1 MEEDQQNQNKNEKP
15 RYYATDFNEIKENL
29 SDEEKQ
35 LFERYKE
42 MLSGIIPADSASSAP
57 SNDDAFSSASSA
69 PANDD
74 AFSSASSAPAND
86 DAFTSASSA
95 PANDDA
101 FTSAS
106 SAPSNDAPSLKTLLN
121 HLKDISQKTMKQMAG
136 GKLDIQ
142 VTCPKCGK
150 RHCFIKVDNGL
161 THCWSCNWSGYLEEM
176 KSLLGKGSGKV
187 NGNYYANA
195 QKKQQDEH
203 KAKDYVPMLPD
214 DFREIDAETRSWL
227 YPIYPFKTQEEQ
239 QQFIDHFHPANLP
252 SRHPKA
258 RPLITASELASL
270 QGMVQRYIQAMK
282 LSPDIIVQEGV
293 MCAWMKQTADDSK
306 SEDPKGVVMVP
317 AIAYC
322 NYLDG
327 KIINVKFRS
336 VQQHPVTG
344 EWSKL
349 FCQVSPTKPC
359 APYGIDS
366 INLLRP
372 DAQPIRQLIITE
384 GEKDRLTLMTCGF
397 PYVLSIANGAST
409 NIEESHEAFD
419 EWIQQAGEIIICGD
433 TDRPG
438 RRLVKLLIEQ
448 YQTRAKVTTLPQGKK
463 DISEVYEAFGSR
475 EVQRII
481 AEAQGISD
489 ADIYDLSEH
498 KEDILDIMMGNYDRG
513 YEVGMGGLTDGIF
526 HPTSEGGLIILTGRP
541 NSGKT
546 DFLNCLMAHLM
557 YHNQKRVAFFSF
569 EKPIKG
575 KHVREIARIALG
587 VRNTENMDGA
597 ESPEE
602 ARQENRRVLDFL
614 SEHMVDFD
622 TKTRLPDS
630 NYIIG
635 MMEAM
640 MNRKKQKIDYLVI
653 DPYVFINMT
662 EGGSRATETE
672 KVRLML
678 TKLQAWSRTRHIWT
692 VVVAHP
698 RIQYKDGHEAFPPL
712 DIYSVAGSAQ
722 WANLADFLLTVNRIS
737 KPEEG
742 KMFTIVEMLKVRDQ
756 EFCHPGKVYYVR
768 QPCGRYD
775 ERESENDCIA
785 EAMQGKVLAKDD
797 EPWR

>member
-29 SDEEKQ
+29 SDEEKL

-42 MLSGIIPADSASSAP
+42 MLSGIIPADSASSA
-57 SNDDAFSSASSA
+57 SSA

-74 AFSSASSAPAND
+74 AFSSGSSSTANDASFATASSAPAND
-86 DAFTSASSA
+86 DAPSSSSA
-95 PANDDA
+95 PANDA
-101 FTSAS
+101 AS
-106 SAPSNDAPSLKTLLN
+106 PKALLN
-121 HLKDISQKTMKQMAG
+121 HLKNISQKTMKLMAG
-136 GKLDIQ
+136 GKLDIR

-150 RHCFIKVDNGL
+150 HHCFIKVDNGL

-239 QQFIDHFHPANLP
+239 QLLIDHFHPANLL

-258 RPLITASELASL
+258 RPLISATQLASL

-282 LSPDIIVQEGV
+282 LSPDIIIQEGV
-293 MCAWMKQTADDSK
+293 MCAWMKQNADDTK

-344 EWSKL
+344 EWSKV

-372 DAQPIRQLIITE
+372 DAQTIRQLIITE

-587 VRNTENMDGA
+587 VRNTEDMDGA

>member
-29 SDEEKQ
+29 SAEEKL

-57 SNDDAFSSASSA
+57 
-69 PANDD
+69 ANDD
-74 AFSSASSAPAND
+74 AFSSASS
-86 DAFTSASSA
+86 S
-95 PANDDA
+95 
-101 FTSAS
+101 
-106 SAPSNDAPSLKTLLN
+106 PSNDAPSPKNLLN
-121 HLKDISQKTMKQMAG
+121 HLKNISQKTMKLMAG
-136 GKLDIQ
+136 GKLDIR

-227 YPIYPFKTQEEQ
+227 YPIYPFKTQEDQ
-239 QQFIDHFHPANLP
+239 QQFIDHFHPVNLL
-252 SRHPKA
+252 SHHPKA
-258 RPLITASELASL
+258 RPLISATELASL
-270 QGMVQRYIQAMK
+270 QSMVQRYIQAMK
-282 LSPDIIVQEGV
+282 LSPDIIIQEGV
-293 MCAWMKQTADDSK
+293 MCAWMKQNADDPK
-306 SEDPKGVVMVP
+306 SEDPKGVEMVP

-557 YHNQKRVAFFSF
+557 YHNQKCVAFFSF

-597 ESPEE
+597 ESPDE
-602 ARQENRRVLDFL
+602 ARQENQKVLDYL

>member
-1 MEEDQQNQNKNEKP
+1 MEEDQQNQDKNEKP

-29 SDEEKQ
+29 SDEEKL

-57 SNDDAFSSASSA
+57 
-69 PANDD
+69 
-74 AFSSASSAPAND
+74 AND

-95 PANDDA
+95 PANDA
-101 FTSAS
+101 SSSS
-106 SAPSNDAPSLKTLLN
+106 SAPANDAPPLKDLLN
-121 HLKDISQKTMKQMAG
+121 HLKDISQKTMKLMAG
-136 GKLDIQ
+136 GKLDIR

-150 RHCFIKVDNGL
+150 HHCFIKVDNGL

-214 DFREIDAETRSWL
+214 DFLEIDAETRSWL

-239 QQFIDHFHPANLP
+239 QQFIDHFHPANLL

-258 RPLITASELASL
+258 RPLISAPQLASL
-270 QGMVQRYIQAMK
+270 QSMVQRYIQAMK
-282 LSPDIIVQEGV
+282 LSPDIIIQEGV
-293 MCAWMKQTADDSK
+293 MCAWMKQTADDTK
-306 SEDPKGVVMVP
+306 SEDPKGVEMVP

-463 DISEVYEAFGSR
+463 DISEVYDAFGSR
-475 EVQRII
+475 EVKRII

-587 VRNTENMDGA
+587 VRNTEDMDGA

-602 ARQENRRVLDFL
+602 ARLENRRVLDFL

>member
-29 SDEEKQ
+29 SDEKKL

-42 MLSGIIPADSASSAP
+42 MLSGIIPAD
-57 SNDDAFSSASSA
+57 
-69 PANDD
+69 
-74 AFSSASSAPAND
+74 
-86 DAFTSASSA
+86 SASSA

-121 HLKDISQKTMKQMAG
+121 HLKDISQKTIKQMAG

-214 DFREIDAETRSWL
+214 DFHEIDAETRSWL

-239 QQFIDHFHPANLP
+239 QQFIDHFHPANLL
-252 SRHPKA
+252 SHHPKA
-258 RPLITASELASL
+258 RPLISATELASL
-270 QGMVQRYIQAMK
+270 QSMVQRYIQAMK
-282 LSPDIIVQEGV
+282 ISPDIIVQEGV
-293 MCAWMKQTADDSK
+293 MCAWMKQTADDPK
-306 SEDPKGVVMVP
+306 SEDPKGVEMVP

-336 VQQHPVTG
+336 VQQHPITG

-463 DISEVYEAFGSR
+463 DISEVYDAFGSR

-526 HPTSEGGLIILTGRP
+526 HPTSDGGLIILTGRP

-557 YHNQKRVAFFSF
+557 YHNQKCVAFFSF

-602 ARQENRRVLDFL
+602 ARQENQKVLDYL

-640 MNRKKQKIDYLVI
+640 MNRKQQKIDYLVI

-775 ERESENDCIA
+775 GRESENDCIA

>member
-29 SDEEKQ
+29 SDEEKL

-42 MLSGIIPADSASSAP
+42 MLSGIIPAD
-57 SNDDAFSSASSA
+57 
-69 PANDD
+69 
-74 AFSSASSAPAND
+74 
-86 DAFTSASSA
+86 
-95 PANDDA
+95 
-101 FTSAS
+101 
-106 SAPSNDAPSLKTLLN
+106 DAPSLKTLLN
-121 HLKDISQKTMKQMAG
+121 HLKNISQKTMKLMAG

-239 QQFIDHFHPANLP
+239 QQFIDHFHPANLL

-282 LSPDIIVQEGV
+282 LSPDIIIVQEGV
-293 MCAWMKQTADDSK
+293 MCAWMKQTADDTK
-306 SEDPKGVVMVP
+306 SEDPKGVEMVP

-336 VQQHPVTG
+336 VQQHPITG

-463 DISEVYEAFGSR
+463 DISDVYDAFGSR

-587 VRNTENMDGA
+587 VRNTEDMDGT

-602 ARQENRRVLDFL
+602 ARQENRKVLDFL

>member
-1 MEEDQQNQNKNEKP
+1 MEEEQQNQNKNEKP

-35 LFERYKE
+35 LFERYKQ

-57 SNDDAFSSASSA
+57 AKDDAFPPASAA
-69 PANDD
+69 PAND
-74 AFSSASSAPAND
+74 ASSSSSSRSND
-86 DAFTSASSA
+86 D
-95 PANDDA
+95 
-101 FTSAS
+101 
-106 SAPSNDAPSLKTLLN
+106 PSLKPLLN

-136 GKLDIQ
+136 GKLDIR

-214 DFREIDAETRSWL
+214 DFLEIDAETRSWL

-239 QQFIDHFHPANLP
+239 QQFIDHFHPANLL

-258 RPLITASELASL
+258 RPLITATELASL
-270 QGMVQRYIQAMK
+270 QSMVQRYIQAMK

-336 VQQHPVTG
+336 VQQHLITG

-419 EWIQQAGEIIICGD
+419 DWIQQAGEIIICGD

-463 DISEVYEAFGSR
+463 DISEVYDAFGSR

-557 YHNQKRVAFFSF
+557 YHNQKCVAFFSF

-587 VRNTENMDGA
+587 VRNTEDMDGA

-602 ARQENRRVLDFL
+602 ARMENRRVLDFL

>member
-29 SDEEKQ
+29 SDEEKL

-57 SNDDAFSSASSA
+57 ANDDVFSSGSSSTANDASFATSSSPSNDDAFSSSS
-69 PANDD
+69 
-74 AFSSASSAPAND
+74 
-86 DAFTSASSA
+86 
-95 PANDDA
+95 
-101 FTSAS
+101 
-106 SAPSNDAPSLKTLLN
+106 PSNDAPSLKTLLN
-121 HLKDISQKTMKQMAG
+121 HLKDISQKTMKLMAR
-136 GKLDIQ
+136 GKLDIR

-239 QQFIDHFHPANLP
+239 QQFIDHFHPANLL
-252 SRHPKA
+252 SRHPKS
-258 RPLITASELASL
+258 RPLITATELASL
-270 QGMVQRYIQAMK
+270 QSMVQRYIQAMK

-293 MCAWMKQTADDSK
+293 MCAWMKQTADDTK
-306 SEDPKGVVMVP
+306 SEDPKGVEMVP

-372 DAQPIRQLIITE
+372 DAQTIRQLIITE

-602 ARQENRRVLDFL
+602 ARQENQKVVDYL

>member
-29 SDEEKQ
+29 SDEEKL

-57 SNDDAFSSASSA
+57 
-69 PANDD
+69 
-74 AFSSASSAPAND
+74 AND

-95 PANDDA
+95 PANDA
-101 FTSAS
+101 SSSS
-106 SAPSNDAPSLKTLLN
+106 SAPANDAPPLKDLLN
-121 HLKDISQKTMKQMAG
+121 HLKDISQKTMKLMAG
-136 GKLDIQ
+136 GKLDIR

-187 NGNYYANA
+187 NENYYANA

-214 DFREIDAETRSWL
+214 DFLEIDAETRSWL

-239 QQFIDHFHPANLP
+239 QQFIDHFHPANLL

-258 RPLITASELASL
+258 RPLISAPQLASL
-270 QGMVQRYIQAMK
+270 QSMVQRYIQAMK
-282 LSPDIIVQEGV
+282 LSPDIIIQEGV
-293 MCAWMKQTADDSK
+293 MCAWMKQNADDPK
-306 SEDPKGVVMVP
+306 SEDPKGVEMVP

-463 DISEVYEAFGSR
+463 DISEVYDAFGSR

-587 VRNTENMDGA
+587 VRNTEDMDGA

-640 MNRKKQKIDYLVI
+640 MNHKKQKIDYLVI

>member
-1 MEEDQQNQNKNEKP
+1 MQEDQQNQNKNEKP

-29 SDEEKQ
+29 SDEEKL

-57 SNDDAFSSASSA
+57 
-69 PANDD
+69 
-74 AFSSASSAPAND
+74 AND

-95 PANDDA
+95 PANDA
-101 FTSAS
+101 SSSS
-106 SAPSNDAPSLKTLLN
+106 SAPANDAPPLKDLLN
-121 HLKDISQKTMKQMAG
+121 HLKNISQKTMKLMAG
-136 GKLDIQ
+136 GKLDIR

-214 DFREIDAETRSWL
+214 DFLEIDAETRSWL
-227 YPIYPFKTQEEQ
+227 YPIYPFRTQEEQ
-239 QQFIDHFHPANLP
+239 QQFIDHFHPANLL

-258 RPLITASELASL
+258 RPLITATELASL
-270 QGMVQRYIQAMK
+270 QSMVQRYIQAMK
-282 LSPDIIVQEGV
+282 ISPDIIVQEGV
-293 MCAWMKQTADDSK
+293 MCAWMKQNADDSK
-306 SEDPKGVVMVP
+306 SEDPKGVEMVP
-317 AIAYC
+317 AIAYR

-463 DISEVYEAFGSR
+463 DISEVYDAFGSR

-587 VRNTENMDGA
+587 VRNTENMDGT

-602 ARQENRRVLDFL
+602 ARQENQRVLDYL

>member
-29 SDEEKQ
+29 SDEEKL

-42 MLSGIIPADSASSAP
+42 MLSGIIPADSASSASANDDVFSSGSSSTANDASFATSSSP
-57 SNDDAFSSASSA
+57 SNDDASS
-69 PANDD
+69 
-74 AFSSASSAPAND
+74 
-86 DAFTSASSA
+86 
-95 PANDDA
+95 
-101 FTSAS
+101 S

-121 HLKDISQKTMKQMAG
+121 HLKNISQKTMKLMAR
-136 GKLDIQ
+136 GKLDIR

-214 DFREIDAETRSWL
+214 DFHEIDAETRSWL

-239 QQFIDHFHPANLP
+239 QQFIDHFHPANLL
-252 SRHPKA
+252 SRHPKS

-270 QGMVQRYIQAMK
+270 QSMVQRYIQAMK

-306 SEDPKGVVMVP
+306 SEDPKGVEMVP

-526 HPTSEGGLIILTGRP
+526 HPTSDGGLIILTGRP

-785 EAMQGKVLAKDD
+785 EVMQGKVLAKDD

>member
-1 MEEDQQNQNKNEKP
+1 MEENQQNQNRNEKP

-29 SDEEKQ
+29 SDEEKL

-42 MLSGIIPADSASSAP
+42 MLSGIIPADSASSASANDDVFSSGSSSTANDASFATSSSP
-57 SNDDAFSSASSA
+57 SNDDAFSS
-69 PANDD
+69 
-74 AFSSASSAPAND
+74 
-86 DAFTSASSA
+86 
-95 PANDDA
+95 
-101 FTSAS
+101 S

-121 HLKDISQKTMKQMAG
+121 HLKNISQKTMKLMAG

-239 QQFIDHFHPANLP
+239 QQFIDHFHPANLL
-252 SRHPKA
+252 SRHPKS

-306 SEDPKGVVMVP
+306 SEDPKGVEMVP

-409 NIEESHEAFD
+409 NIEESHEAF
-419 EWIQQAGEIIICGD
+419 
-433 TDRPG
+433 
-438 RRLVKLLIEQ
+438 
-448 YQTRAKVTTLPQGKK
+448 
-463 DISEVYEAFGSR
+463 
-475 EVQRII
+475 
-481 AEAQGISD
+481 
-489 ADIYDLSEH
+489 
-498 KEDILDIMMGNYDRG
+498 
-513 YEVGMGGLTDGIF
+513 
-526 HPTSEGGLIILTGRP
+526 
-541 NSGKT
+541 
-546 DFLNCLMAHLM
+546 
-557 YHNQKRVAFFSF
+557 
-569 EKPIKG
+569 
-575 KHVREIARIALG
+575 
-587 VRNTENMDGA
+587 
-597 ESPEE
+597 
-602 ARQENRRVLDFL
+602 
-614 SEHMVDFD
+614 
-622 TKTRLPDS
+622 
-630 NYIIG
+630 
-635 MMEAM
+635 
-640 MNRKKQKIDYLVI
+640 
-653 DPYVFINMT
+653 
-662 EGGSRATETE
+662 
-672 KVRLML
+672 
-678 TKLQAWSRTRHIWT
+678 
-692 VVVAHP
+692 
-698 RIQYKDGHEAFPPL
+698 PPL

>member
-29 SDEEKQ
+29 SAEEKL

-57 SNDDAFSSASSA
+57 
-69 PANDD
+69 ANDD
-74 AFSSASSAPAND
+74 AFSSASS
-86 DAFTSASSA
+86 S
-95 PANDDA
+95 
-101 FTSAS
+101 
-106 SAPSNDAPSLKTLLN
+106 PSNDAPSPKNLLN
-121 HLKDISQKTMKQMAG
+121 HLKNISQKTMKLMAG
-136 GKLDIQ
+136 GKLDIR

-227 YPIYPFKTQEEQ
+227 YPIYPFKTQEDQ
-239 QQFIDHFHPANLP
+239 QQFIDHFHPVNLL
-252 SRHPKA
+252 SHHPKA
-258 RPLITASELASL
+258 RPLISATELASL
-270 QGMVQRYIQAMK
+270 QSMVQRYIQAMK
-282 LSPDIIVQEGV
+282 LSPDIIIQEGV
-293 MCAWMKQTADDSK
+293 MCAWMKQNADDPK
-306 SEDPKGVVMVP
+306 SEDPKGVEMVP

-597 ESPEE
+597 ESPDE
-602 ARQENRRVLDFL
+602 ARQENQKVLDYL

>member
-29 SDEEKQ
+29 SDEEKL

-42 MLSGIIPADSASSAP
+42 MLSGIIPADL
-57 SNDDAFSSASSA
+57 ASSA
-69 PANDD
+69 PANDG
-74 AFSSASSAPAND
+74 ASS
-86 DAFTSASSA
+86 S
-95 PANDDA
+95 
-101 FTSAS
+101 S
-106 SAPSNDAPSLKTLLN
+106 SAPSNDAPPLKYLLN
-121 HLKDISQKTMKQMAG
+121 HLKNISQKTMKLMAG
-136 GKLDIQ
+136 GKLDIR

-187 NGNYYANA
+187 NENYYANA

-214 DFREIDAETRSWL
+214 DFLEIDAETRSWL

-239 QQFIDHFHPANLP
+239 QQFIDHFHPANLL

-258 RPLITASELASL
+258 RPLITATELASL
-270 QGMVQRYIQAMK
+270 QSMVQRYIQAMK
-282 LSPDIIVQEGV
+282 ISPDIIIQEGV
-293 MCAWMKQTADDSK
+293 MCAWMKQTADDTK
-306 SEDPKGVVMVP
+306 SEDPKGVEMVP

-372 DAQPIRQLIITE
+372 DAQTIRQLIITE

-463 DISEVYEAFGSR
+463 DISEVYDAFGSR

-587 VRNTENMDGA
+587 VRNTEDMDGA

-602 ARQENRRVLDFL
+602 ARQENRKVLDFL

>member
-1 MEEDQQNQNKNEKP
+1 MEEEQQNQNKNEKP

-35 LFERYKE
+35 LFERYKQ
-42 MLSGIIPADSASSAP
+42 MLSGIIPADSDSASPAK
-57 SNDDAFSSASSA
+57 DDAFPPASAA
-69 PANDD
+69 PAND
-74 AFSSASSAPAND
+74 ASS
-86 DAFTSASSA
+86 SS
-95 PANDDA
+95 
-101 FTSAS
+101 S
-106 SAPSNDAPSLKTLLN
+106 SPSNDAASPKPLLN
-121 HLKDISQKTMKQMAG
+121 HLKNISQKTMKQMAG
-136 GKLDIQ
+136 GKLDIR

-214 DFREIDAETRSWL
+214 DFLEIDAETRSWL

-239 QQFIDHFHPANLP
+239 QQFIDHFHPANLL

-258 RPLITASELASL
+258 RPLITATELASL
-270 QGMVQRYIQAMK
+270 QSMVQRYIQAMK

-336 VQQHPVTG
+336 VQQHLITG

-419 EWIQQAGEIIICGD
+419 DWIQQAGEIIICGD

-557 YHNQKRVAFFSF
+557 YHSQKRVAFFSF

-587 VRNTENMDGA
+587 VRNTEDMDGA

-602 ARQENRRVLDFL
+602 ARMENRRVLDFL

>member
-29 SDEEKQ
+29 SDEEKL
-35 LFERYKE
+35 LFERYKQ

-57 SNDDAFSSASSA
+57 SNDASS
-69 PANDD
+69 
-74 AFSSASSAPAND
+74 SSSS
-86 DAFTSASSA
+86 
-95 PANDDA
+95 
-101 FTSAS
+101 
-106 SAPSNDAPSLKTLLN
+106 PSNDPPSLKDLLN
-121 HLKDISQKTMKQMAG
+121 QLKNISQKTMKLMAG
-136 GKLDIQ
+136 GKLDIR

-239 QQFIDHFHPANLP
+239 QQFIDHFHPANLL

-258 RPLITASELASL
+258 RPLISATQLASL

-282 LSPDIIVQEGV
+282 LSPDIIIQEGV

-557 YHNQKRVAFFSF
+557 YHNQKHVAFFSF

-587 VRNTENMDGA
+587 VRNTEDMDGA

>member
-29 SDEEKQ
+29 SDEEKL

-57 SNDDAFSSASSA
+57 
-69 PANDD
+69 ANDD
-74 AFSSASSAPAND
+74 ASS
-86 DAFTSASSA
+86 
-95 PANDDA
+95 
-101 FTSAS
+101 S
-106 SAPSNDAPSLKTLLN
+106 SAPSNEAPSLKSLLN
-121 HLKDISQKTMKQMAG
+121 HLKNISQKTIKLMAR
-136 GKLDIQ
+136 GKLDIR

-150 RHCFIKVDNGL
+150 RHCYIKVDNGL

-214 DFREIDAETRSWL
+214 DFHEIDAETRSWL

-239 QQFIDHFHPANLP
+239 QQFIDHFHPANLL

-258 RPLITASELASL
+258 RPLITATELASL
-270 QGMVQRYIQAMK
+270 QSMVQRYIQAMK

-293 MCAWMKQTADDSK
+293 MCAWMKQNADDTK

-336 VQQHPVTG
+336 VQQHPITG

-372 DAQPIRQLIITE
+372 DAQNIRQLIITE

-463 DISEVYEAFGSR
+463 DISEVYDAFGSR

-557 YHNQKRVAFFSF
+557 YHNQKCVAFFSF
-569 EKPIKG
+569 EKPIKC

-587 VRNTENMDGA
+587 VRNTENMDGT
-597 ESPEE
+597 ESPDE
-602 ARQENRRVLDFL
+602 ARQENQKVLDYL

>member
-29 SDEEKQ
+29 SDEEKL

-57 SNDDAFSSASSA
+57 
-69 PANDD
+69 ANDD
-74 AFSSASSAPAND
+74 AFSSASS
-86 DAFTSASSA
+86 S
-95 PANDDA
+95 
-101 FTSAS
+101 
-106 SAPSNDAPSLKTLLN
+106 PSNDAPSPKNLLN
-121 HLKDISQKTMKQMAG
+121 HLKNISQKTMKLMAG
-136 GKLDIQ
+136 GKLDIR

-203 KAKDYVPMLPD
+203 KSKDYVPMLPD

-239 QQFIDHFHPANLP
+239 QQFIDHFHPANLL

-258 RPLITASELASL
+258 RPLITATELASL
-270 QGMVQRYIQAMK
+270 QSMVQRYIQAMK

-293 MCAWMKQTADDSK
+293 MCAWMKQTADDTK
-306 SEDPKGVVMVP
+306 SEDPKGVEMVP

-372 DAQPIRQLIITE
+372 DAQSIRQLIITE

-463 DISEVYEAFGSR
+463 DISEVYDAFGSH

-526 HPTSEGGLIILTGRP
+526 HPTSDGGLIILTGRP

-587 VRNTENMDGA
+587 VRNTEDMDGA

-602 ARQENRRVLDFL
+602 ARQENQKVLDYL

-622 TKTRLPDS
+622 TKTRLLDS

-640 MNRKKQKIDYLVI
+640 MNRKQQKIDYLVI

>member
-1 MEEDQQNQNKNEKP
+1 MEENQQNQNKNEKP
-15 RYYATDFNEIKENL
+15 RYYATDFNEIKEKL
-29 SDEEKQ
+29 SDEEKL
-35 LFERYKE
+35 LFERYKQ
-42 MLSGIIPADSASSAP
+42 MLSGIIPADNASFTSASS
-57 SNDDAFSSASSA
+57 S
-69 PANDD
+69 
-74 AFSSASSAPAND
+74 PAND
-86 DAFTSASSA
+86 DAFTSASSS
-95 PANDDA
+95 PSNDGA
-101 FTSAS
+101 SSS
-106 SAPSNDAPSLKTLLN
+106 SAPANDAPSLKPLLN
-121 HLKDISQKTMKQMAG
+121 HLKNISQKTMKQMAG
-136 GKLDIQ
+136 GKLDIR

-214 DFREIDAETRSWL
+214 DFLEIDAETRSWL

-239 QQFIDHFHPANLP
+239 QQFIDHFHPANLL

-258 RPLITASELASL
+258 RPLITAPELASL

-282 LSPDIIVQEGV
+282 LSPDIIIQEGV
-293 MCAWMKQTADDSK
+293 MCAWMKQNADDTK

-336 VQQHPVTG
+336 VQQHPITG

-372 DAQPIRQLIITE
+372 DAQSIRQLIITE

-463 DISEVYEAFGSR
+463 DISEVYEVFGSR

-513 YEVGMGGLTDGIF
+513 YEVGMGRLTDGIF

-557 YHNQKRVAFFSF
+557 YHNQKCVAFFSF

-587 VRNTENMDGA
+587 VRNTEDMDGA

-722 WANLADFLLTVNRIS
+722 WANLSDFLLTVNRIS

>member
-29 SDEEKQ
+29 SDEEKL

-57 SNDDAFSSASSA
+57 ANGASS
-69 PANDD
+69 
-74 AFSSASSAPAND
+74 S
-86 DAFTSASSA
+86 
-95 PANDDA
+95 
-101 FTSAS
+101 S
-106 SAPSNDAPSLKTLLN
+106 SAPSNDAPPLKYLLN
-121 HLKDISQKTMKQMAG
+121 HLKNISQKTMKLMAG
-136 GKLDIQ
+136 GKLDIR

-214 DFREIDAETRSWL
+214 DFLEIDAETRSWL

-239 QQFIDHFHPANLP
+239 QQFIDHFHPANLL

-258 RPLITASELASL
+258 RPLITATQLASL
-270 QGMVQRYIQAMK
+270 QSMVQRYIQAMK
-282 LSPDIIVQEGV
+282 LSPDIIIQEGV
-293 MCAWMKQTADDSK
+293 MCAWMKQNADDSK

-433 TDRPG
+433 TDCPG

-463 DISEVYEAFGSR
+463 DISEVYDAFGSR

-587 VRNTENMDGA
+587 VRNTEDMDGA

-602 ARQENRRVLDFL
+602 ARLENQRVLDYL

-662 EGGSRATETE
+662 DGGSRATETE

>member
-1 MEEDQQNQNKNEKP
+1 MQENQQNQNKNEKP

-29 SDEEKQ
+29 SDEEKL

-42 MLSGIIPADSASSAP
+42 MLSGIIPADSASSTPA
-57 SNDDAFSSASSA
+57 NDDAPSSSSA

-74 AFSSASSAPAND
+74 
-86 DAFTSASSA
+86 
-95 PANDDA
+95 
-101 FTSAS
+101 
-106 SAPSNDAPSLKTLLN
+106 PSLKTLLN
-121 HLKDISQKTMKQMAG
+121 HLKNISQKTMKLMAG
-136 GKLDIQ
+136 GKLDIR

-214 DFREIDAETRSWL
+214 DFLEIDAETRSWL
-227 YPIYPFKTQEEQ
+227 YPIYPFRTQEEQ
-239 QQFIDHFHPANLP
+239 QQFIDHFHPANLL

-258 RPLITASELASL
+258 RPLITATELASL
-270 QGMVQRYIQAMK
+270 QSMVQRYIQAMK

-293 MCAWMKQTADDSK
+293 MCAWMKQNADDPK
-306 SEDPKGVVMVP
+306 SEDPKGVEMVP

-463 DISEVYEAFGSR
+463 DISEVYEVFGSR

-513 YEVGMGGLTDGIF
+513 YEVGMGRLTDGIF

-587 VRNTENMDGA
+587 VRNTEDMDGA

-797 EPWR
+797 EPWKGMGSVEC

>member
-1 MEEDQQNQNKNEKP
+1 MQEDQQNQNKNEKP

-29 SDEEKQ
+29 SDEEKL

-42 MLSGIIPADSASSAP
+42 MLSGIIPADSTSSA
-57 SNDDAFSSASSA
+57 SANDDAPSSSSA
-69 PANDD
+69 PAND
-74 AFSSASSAPAND
+74 
-86 DAFTSASSA
+86 
-95 PANDDA
+95 
-101 FTSAS
+101 
-106 SAPSNDAPSLKTLLN
+106 APSLKALLN
-121 HLKDISQKTMKQMAG
+121 HLKDISQKTMKLMAG
-136 GKLDIQ
+136 GKLDIR

-214 DFREIDAETRSWL
+214 DFHEIDAETRSWL

-239 QQFIDHFHPANLP
+239 QQFIDHFHPANLL

-258 RPLITASELASL
+258 RPLISATQLASL

-282 LSPDIIVQEGV
+282 LSPDIIIQEGV

-306 SEDPKGVVMVP
+306 SEDPKGVEMVP

-344 EWSKL
+344 EWSKV

-587 VRNTENMDGA
+587 VRNTEDMDGA

>member
-29 SDEEKQ
+29 SDEEKL
-35 LFERYKE
+35 LFERYKQ
-42 MLSGIIPADSASSAP
+42 MLSGIIPADSASSGSSSTANDASFATSSAP
-57 SNDDAFSSASSA
+57 SNDDASSS
-69 PANDD
+69 
-74 AFSSASSAPAND
+74 
-86 DAFTSASSA
+86 
-95 PANDDA
+95 
-101 FTSAS
+101 S
-106 SAPSNDAPSLKTLLN
+106 SAPSNDAPPLKYLLN
-121 HLKDISQKTMKQMAG
+121 HLKNISQKTMKQMAG
-136 GKLDIQ
+136 GKLDIR

-214 DFREIDAETRSWL
+214 DFLEIDAETRSWL

-239 QQFIDHFHPANLP
+239 QQFIDHFHPANLL

-258 RPLITASELASL
+258 RPLISAPQLASL
-270 QGMVQRYIQAMK
+270 QSMVQRYIQAMK

-293 MCAWMKQTADDSK
+293 MCAWMKQNADDTK
-306 SEDPKGVVMVP
+306 SEDPKGVEMVP

-463 DISEVYEAFGSR
+463 DISEVYDAFGSR

-587 VRNTENMDGA
+587 VRNTEDMDGA

-640 MNRKKQKIDYLVI
+640 MNHKKQKIDYLVI

>member
-29 SDEEKQ
+29 SDEEKL
-35 LFERYKE
+35 LFERYKQ

-57 SNDDAFSSASSA
+57 SNDASS
-69 PANDD
+69 
-74 AFSSASSAPAND
+74 SSSS
-86 DAFTSASSA
+86 
-95 PANDDA
+95 
-101 FTSAS
+101 
-106 SAPSNDAPSLKTLLN
+106 PSNDPPSLKDLLN
-121 HLKDISQKTMKQMAG
+121 QLKNISQKTMKLMAG
-136 GKLDIQ
+136 GKLDIR

-214 DFREIDAETRSWL
+214 DFLEIDAETRSWL

-239 QQFIDHFHPANLP
+239 QQFIDHFHPANLL

-258 RPLITASELASL
+258 RPLITAPELASL
-270 QGMVQRYIQAMK
+270 QSMVQRYIQAMK
-282 LSPDIIVQEGV
+282 LSPDIIIQEGV
-293 MCAWMKQTADDSK
+293 MCAWMKQNADDPK

-336 VQQHPVTG
+336 VQQHLITG

-409 NIEESHEAFD
+409 N
-419 EWIQQAGEIIICGD
+419 
-433 TDRPG
+433 

-463 DISEVYEAFGSR
+463 DISEVYDAFGSR

-587 VRNTENMDGA
+587 VRNTEDMDGA

-602 ARQENRRVLDFL
+602 ARMENRRVLDFL

-797 EPWR
+797 EPWREC

>member
-1 MEEDQQNQNKNEKP
+1 MEEEQQNQNKNEKP

-35 LFERYKE
+35 LFERYKQ

-57 SNDDAFSSASSA
+57 AKDDAFPPASAA
-69 PANDD
+69 PAND
-74 AFSSASSAPAND
+74 ASS
-86 DAFTSASSA
+86 SS
-95 PANDDA
+95 
-101 FTSAS
+101 S
-106 SAPSNDAPSLKTLLN
+106 SPSNDAASPKALLN

-136 GKLDIQ
+136 GKLDIR

-214 DFREIDAETRSWL
+214 DFLEIDAETRSWL

-239 QQFIDHFHPANLP
+239 QQFIDHFHPANLL

-258 RPLITASELASL
+258 RPLITATELASL
-270 QGMVQRYIQAMK
+270 QSMVQRYIQAMK

-293 MCAWMKQTADDSK
+293 MCAWMKQAADDSK

-336 VQQHPVTG
+336 VQQHLITG

-419 EWIQQAGEIIICGD
+419 DWIQQAGEIIICGD

-557 YHNQKRVAFFSF
+557 YHSQKRVAFFSF

-587 VRNTENMDGA
+587 VRNTEDMDGA

-602 ARQENRRVLDFL
+602 ARQENRKVLDFL

>member
-42 MLSGIIPADSASSAP
+42 MLSGIIPADST
-57 SNDDAFSSASSA
+57 SSA

-74 AFSSASSAPAND
+74 ASSSSSAPAND
-86 DAFTSASSA
+86 
-95 PANDDA
+95 
-101 FTSAS
+101 
-106 SAPSNDAPSLKTLLN
+106 APSPKDLLN
-121 HLKDISQKTMKQMAG
+121 HLKNISQKTMKQMAG
-136 GKLDIQ
+136 GKLDIR

-214 DFREIDAETRSWL
+214 DFLEIDAETRSWL

-239 QQFIDHFHPANLP
+239 QMFIDHFHPANLL

-258 RPLITASELASL
+258 RPLISATELASL
-270 QGMVQRYIQAMK
+270 QSMVQRYIQAMK
-282 LSPDIIVQEGV
+282 LSPDIIIQEGV
-293 MCAWMKQTADDSK
+293 MCAWMKQNADDTK
-306 SEDPKGVVMVP
+306 NEDPKGVEMVP

-463 DISEVYEAFGSR
+463 DISEVYDAFGSR

-587 VRNTENMDGA
+587 VRNTEDMDGA

-602 ARQENRRVLDFL
+602 ARLENQRVLDFL

-640 MNRKKQKIDYLVI
+640 MNRKKQMIDYLVI

-692 VVVAHP
+692 VVAHP

>member
-1 MEEDQQNQNKNEKP
+1 MEENQQNQNRNEKP

-29 SDEEKQ
+29 SDEEKL

-57 SNDDAFSSASSA
+57 
-69 PANDD
+69 AND
-74 AFSSASSAPAND
+74 APSSSS
-86 DAFTSASSA
+86 S
-95 PANDDA
+95 
-101 FTSAS
+101 
-106 SAPSNDAPSLKTLLN
+106 PSNDAASFKALLN
-121 HLKDISQKTMKQMAG
+121 QLKDISQKTMKLMAR
-136 GKLDIQ
+136 GKLDIP

-214 DFREIDAETRSWL
+214 DFLEIDAETRSWL
-227 YPIYPFKTQEEQ
+227 YPIYPFRTQEEQ
-239 QQFIDHFHPANLP
+239 QHFIDHFHPANLL

-258 RPLITASELASL
+258 RPLITAPELASL
-270 QGMVQRYIQAMK
+270 QSMVQRYIQAMK

-293 MCAWMKQTADDSK
+293 MCAWMKQNADDPK
-306 SEDPKGVVMVP
+306 SEDPKGVEMVP

-336 VQQHPVTG
+336 VQQHPITG

-372 DAQPIRQLIITE
+372 DAQSIRQLIITE

-419 EWIQQAGEIIICGD
+419 DWIQQAGEIIICGD

-463 DISEVYEAFGSR
+463 DISEVYEAFGRR

-498 KEDILDIMMGNYDRG
+498 KEDILAIMMGNYDRG
-513 YEVGMGGLTDGIF
+513 YEVGMGELTDGIF

-587 VRNTENMDGA
+587 VRNTEDMDGA

-602 ARQENRRVLDFL
+602 ARQENCKVLDFL

-797 EPWR
+797 EPWKGMLNDEC

>member
-29 SDEEKQ
+29 SDEEKL

-57 SNDDAFSSASSA
+57 ANDDVFSSGSSSTANDASFATSSSPSNDDAFSSSS
-69 PANDD
+69 
-74 AFSSASSAPAND
+74 
-86 DAFTSASSA
+86 
-95 PANDDA
+95 
-101 FTSAS
+101 
-106 SAPSNDAPSLKTLLN
+106 PSNDAPSPKPLLN
-121 HLKDISQKTMKQMAG
+121 HLKDISQKTMKLMAG
-136 GKLDIQ
+136 GKLDIR

-239 QQFIDHFHPANLP
+239 QQFIDHFHPANLL
-252 SRHPKA
+252 SRHPKS

-282 LSPDIIVQEGV
+282 LSPDIIIQEGV

-306 SEDPKGVVMVP
+306 SEDPKGVEMVP

-344 EWSKL
+344 EWSKV

>member
-1 MEEDQQNQNKNEKP
+1 MEEDQQNQDKNEKP

-29 SDEEKQ
+29 SDEEKL

-57 SNDDAFSSASSA
+57 
-69 PANDD
+69 
-74 AFSSASSAPAND
+74 AND

-95 PANDDA
+95 PANDA
-101 FTSAS
+101 SSSS
-106 SAPSNDAPSLKTLLN
+106 SAPANDAPPLKHLLN

-136 GKLDIQ
+136 GKLDIR

-214 DFREIDAETRSWL
+214 DFLEIDAETRSWL

-239 QQFIDHFHPANLP
+239 QQFIDRFHPANLL

-258 RPLITASELASL
+258 RPLITATELASL
-270 QGMVQRYIQAMK
+270 QSMVQRYIQAMK
-282 LSPDIIVQEGV
+282 LSPDIIIQEGV
-293 MCAWMKQTADDSK
+293 MCAWMKQNADDSK
-306 SEDPKGVVMVP
+306 SEDPKGVEMVP

-372 DAQPIRQLIITE
+372 DAQTIRQLIITE

-397 PYVLSIANGAST
+397 PYVLSIANGANT

-463 DISEVYEAFGSR
+463 DISEVYDAFGSR

-587 VRNTENMDGA
+587 VRNTEDMDGA

-775 ERESENDCIA
+775 ERESEDDCIA

>member
-1 MEEDQQNQNKNEKP
+1 MEEEQQNQNKNEKP

-35 LFERYKE
+35 LFERYKQ

-57 SNDDAFSSASSA
+57 AKDDAFSS
-69 PANDD
+69 D
-74 AFSSASSAPAND
+74 SASR
-86 DAFTSASSA
+86 
-95 PANDDA
+95 
-101 FTSAS
+101 
-106 SAPSNDAPSLKTLLN
+106 SNDAPSLKPLLN

-136 GKLDIQ
+136 GKLDIR

-214 DFREIDAETRSWL
+214 DFLEIDAETRSWL

-239 QQFIDHFHPANLP
+239 QQFIDHFHPANLL
-252 SRHPKA
+252 SHHPKA
-258 RPLITASELASL
+258 RPLITATELASL
-270 QGMVQRYIQAMK
+270 QSMVQRYIQAMK

-336 VQQHPVTG
+336 VQQHLITG

-419 EWIQQAGEIIICGD
+419 DWIQQAGEIIICGD

-463 DISEVYEAFGSR
+463 DISEVYDAFGSR

-587 VRNTENMDGA
+587 VRNTEDMDGA

-602 ARQENRRVLDFL
+602 ARMENRRVLDFL

-797 EPWR
+797 EPWREC

>member
-1 MEEDQQNQNKNEKP
+1 MQEDQQNQNKNEKP
-15 RYYATDFNEIKENL
+15 RYYVTDFNEIKENL
-29 SDEEKQ
+29 SNEEKL

-57 SNDDAFSSASSA
+57 SNDASSSSSA
-69 PANDD
+69 PAND
-74 AFSSASSAPAND
+74 
-86 DAFTSASSA
+86 
-95 PANDDA
+95 
-101 FTSAS
+101 
-106 SAPSNDAPSLKTLLN
+106 APSLKPLLN

-136 GKLDIQ
+136 GKLDIR

-214 DFREIDAETRSWL
+214 DFLEIDAETRSWL

-239 QQFIDHFHPANLP
+239 QQFIDHFHPANLL

-258 RPLITASELASL
+258 RPLISATQLASL

-282 LSPDIIVQEGV
+282 LSPDIIAQEGV

-481 AEAQGISD
+481 SEAQGISD

-587 VRNTENMDGA
+587 VRNTEDMDGA